1 MLKQHIGYHAC
12 SQQGGYDGAVK
23 GIPFFAPESEHRSQW
38 LSPGY
43 YFWTDSPTYAKNWKP
58 QGPGRAIGKFIIEL
72 DISNN
77 AEELLDL
84 VGNVA
89 HQEAFC
95 ELVEIVIEQ
104 LPAKNAQNIMVNEVI
119 SYLREDKEGFP
130 YIAIKAMDNRNP
142 KKPSNPMQT
151 VKFAH
156 DTNLSL
162 PLVTPQQLCLFDRT
176 RASLVDF
183 YEPNDYRERFIK
195 ENK

>member
-12 SQQGGYDGAVK
+12 SQKGGYDGVVK
-23 GIPFFAPESEHRSQW
+23 GIPFFAPESEDRSQW

-58 QGPGRAIGKFIIEL
+58 LGQGRAIGKFVIEL
-72 DISNN
+72 DISNA

-95 ELVEIVIEQ
+95 ELVEMVIEQ
-104 LPAKNAQNIMVNEVI
+104 LPAKDAQNIMVNEVI
-119 SYLREDKEGFP
+119 SYLREDEEGFP

-142 KKPSNPMQT
+142 RNTNNPMQT
-151 VKFAH
+151 IKFAH
-156 DTNLSL
+156 DTNLRL

-183 YEPNDYRERFIK
+183 YEPSDYQERFIK